1 VCPYGL
7 HILHNPPAHAW
18 REMARSSNHLTT
30 LQPRDDLARRQFDI
44 SGVLEGLF
52 VSRLLLSIIASC
64 FLLFPGAVLG
74 ADEQTYDFQQHYLD
88 GQSYTVLFT
97 QQTQIDVQH
106 LYRGQVLDQMKLVD
120 AVQQKGLI
128 TVIETQGGVPMTQRI
143 EVDKS
148 SGEFFQMTGQRASQ
162 EYGKYA
168 GKTIRTERGASGT
181 LYTIDGEQ
189 VPGVTSDLAVWLSR
203 DTTIYPDHPVRL
215 KEKWDLSKK
224 FGYIR
229 GFDDQSVVAFG
240 MLKSIKTIHGRPFAE
255 VIVSA
260 AMEGSFHRQ
269 EGLRLE
275 MQLEGP
281 ALVDLKSGRIAKMD
295 LTGEVRCAGAADV
308 TLKNGGN
315 VQIGATGGG
324 TLEFH
329 QLSIAAKP
337 QPKVN
342 TAGATFKELP

>member
-1 VCPYGL
+1 MKGPIAIVCL
-7 HILHNPPAHAW
+7 LILI
-18 REMARSSNHLTT
+18 SSSVV
-30 LQPRDDLARRQFDI
+30 F
-44 SGVLEGLF
+44 
-52 VSRLLLSIIASC
+52 
-64 FLLFPGAVLG
+64 G

-88 GQSYTVLFT
+88 GQSYNVLFT

-106 LYRGQVLDQMKLVD
+106 LYRGKVLDHVKMVD

-128 TVIETQGGVPMTQRI
+128 TVIETEDGVPMTQRI

-162 EYGKYA
+162 EYGKFA

-181 LYTIDGEQ
+181 LYTVDGEQ
-189 VPGVTSDLAVWLSR
+189 TPGVTSELAVWLSR
-203 DTTIYPDHPVRL
+203 DTEIYPDHPVRM
-215 KEKWDLSKK
+215 KEKWDFSKK

-229 GFDDQSVVAFG
+229 GFDNQSVVAFG

-281 ALVDLKSGRIAKMD
+281 ALVDLKSGRIARMD
-295 LTGEVRCAGAADV
+295 LIGEVHCAGASDV

-315 VQIGATGGG
+315 VEIGATGGG
-324 TLEFH
+324 TIEFH
-329 QLSIAAKP
+329 QLSVAAKP